1 MDLLT
6 LLDAPNPLLSDAA
19 APVIDPAIINPS
31 TIRRRIPAK
40 RQIEDMRRIE
50 TAREAVAGLDRDGS
64 EIYGLTRGQFSL
76 TDMIEAIID
85 ITGPAA
91 LTCSTWTAAQTDVGR
106 MLQLLGSGRISS
118 ARWLVD
124 ATFIRRAP
132 ALVAEIR
139 RQFGD
144 DALRVT
150 KTHAKFVILTNNEW
164 QVALRSSMNLNQN
177 PRLESFEVGHDP
189 ALCAFLSGVADQIW
203 QRQPRQLADAGCSA
217 HTGWWNEQG

>member
-6 LLDAPNPLLSDAA
+6 LLDSPNPLLADAA
-19 APVIDPAIINPS
+19 APVVDPSIINPN
-31 TIRRRIPAK
+31 TIRRRIPAR

-50 TAREAVAGLDRDGS
+50 TARQAVAGLDRDGT

-76 TDMIEAIID
+76 SDMIEAILDTI
-85 ITGPAA
+85 GPAE
-91 LTCSTWTAAQTDVGR
+91 LTISTWTAAQADVSR
-106 MLQLLGSGRISS
+106 MLALVGSGKITG

-124 ATFIRRAP
+124 VTFIRRAP

-150 KTHAKFVILTNNEW
+150 RTHAKFCTLINARW
-164 QVALRSSMNLNQN
+164 QVALRSSMNLNTN

-189 ALCAFLSGVADQIW
+189 ALCGFLRGVADQIW
-203 QRQPRQLADAGCSA
+203 QRQPRQLADAGCAA